1 MGHGRDQGKVVVE
14 LRHARRHL
22 VTVRRTYEHLR
33 LSEPEGKRPGKKLRF
48 DAFRVKRRQKIRI
61 LAAASFVRGQQHP
74 SDLHLLRDRIRSAH
88 VILIEMCDDEGTD
101 PGNIPRFQV
110 LHDLR
115 SVLFLAAVDDQR
127 LSCVDQHDRVR
138 LSHLEKCGCQRL
150 RVRPAR
156 EKLPG
161 AVRSR
166 PRRAAG
172 QSPCQEQH
180 RRGDPA
186 QPSPII
192 FSVPHPCAS
201 FYGSWLS
208 SGVLSCLS
216 LL

>member
-1 MGHGRDQGKVVVE
+1 M
-14 LRHARRHL
+14 A
-22 VTVRRTYEHLR
+22 
-33 LSEPEGKRPGKKLRF
+33 S
-48 DAFRVKRRQKIRI
+48 KII
-61 LAAASFVRGQQHP
+61 DES
-74 SDLHLLRDRIRSAH
+74 RDRIRSAH
-88 VILIEMCDDEGTD
+88 VILIEMCDDEDTD

-150 RVRPAR
+150 RVRSAR

-172 QSPCQEQH
+172 QSPCQEQTAAAI
-180 RRGDPA
+180 RRSLLQSYFLFRIPA
-186 QPSPII
+186 PPFMAVGCLQ
-192 FSVPHPCAS
+192 VS
-201 FYGSWLS
+201 FPA
-208 SGVLSCLS
+208 LS